1 MPGLIEEIQKD
12 AIDPKVSI
20 STLLRKVKV
29 AASKLHLP
37 PTERWV
43 EQELN
48 GYTEPPL
55 PSYRELAGHPKA
67 FNPYRGWI
75 PIIFEQ
81 NDLNEMISTCKVSQS
96 VASLEA
102 LVENNKTNVLQFPFT
117 PGQIMEINR
126 LIGHEFGTMAI
137 HLSTS
142 QVHGLLDAVRN
153 LVLEWALKLDR
164 AGVRGDGFSFNKEE
178 RRVAESSATT
188 FNIGSIG
195 SMIGNLG
202 SHISSGAVSTS
213 GITAN
218 QLQGLAEQLSLHVE
232 ALKAA
237 GADAELLDKS
247 LSVISKQ
254 SMSNNPQQPEIRN
267 ALADLRNAL
276 SGAAG
281 NLIASGAIALIAR
294 MLGG

>member
-81 NDLNEMISTCKVSQS
+81 SDLNEMISTCKVSQS

-102 LVENNKTNVLQFPFT
+102 LVENNKTNVLQFQFT

-142 QVHGLLDAVRN
+142 QVHGLL
-153 LVLEWALKLDR
+153 
-164 AGVRGDGFSFNKEE
+164 
-178 RRVAESSATT
+178 AESSATT

-232 ALKAA
+232 ALKAT